1 MENQEKAQEQ
11 RAETRVHP
19 ETTIPEEN
27 RKRNPRWRS
36 EEARE
41 VLDRWRKSG
50 VSLLS
55 FSRESGIGYQ
65 GLLAW
70 RKKLNK
76 SESSDFVRINVAGTV
91 GSDIEIALTNGRIV
105 RCGVGLD
112 PRYLK
117 TVVEVNEPDRHCADC
132 GRDLFPHGILQPG
145 RCQSRTPFQRY
156 SAKTVRRLAQLPYR

>member
-1 MENQEKAQEQ
+1 MENQEKTKEQ
-11 RAETRVHP
+11 RAETRVQP
-19 ETTIPEEN
+19 EMIFPEEN
-27 RKRNPRWRS
+27 RKRSPRWSS

-55 FSRESGIGYQ
+55 YSRENGIGYQ
-65 GLLAW
+65 RLLAW
-70 RKKLNK
+70 RKKLNE

-91 GSDIEIALTNGRIV
+91 VADIEIALTNGRIV

-117 TVVEVNEPDRHCADC
+117 TVV
-132 GRDLFPHGILQPG
+132 DLLE
-145 RCQSRTPFQRY
+145 R
-156 SAKTVRRLAQLPYR
+156 